1 MYKIAGSVVGL
12 LMLPA
17 IPVAQQPTKLMT
29 GWLSY
34 SAGTISQDLSVQN
47 NSYLP
52 IKTVRIRCRFF
63 QHLMSKQI
71 GAGAVTIE
79 GIASNAIGYRTMTVA
94 SHTKP
99 TSATCHIVS
108 VTRPSFQY

>member
-17 IPVAQQPTKLMT
+17 IAVAQQPTELMT

-52 IKTVRIRCRFF
+52 IKTVTIRCRFS
-63 QHLMSKQI
+63 QDLMSKQI
-71 GAGAVTIE
+71 GAGTVKIE
-79 GIASNAIGYRTMTVA
+79 NIASNAIGYKTMSVA
-94 SHTKP
+94 SHSKP
-99 TSATCHIVS
+99 ISATCHIVS
-108 VTRPSFQY
+108 VTRPSVQY